1 MRKIRVLLQSFFTHR
16 DMGRL
21 WSIFMK
27 PLINSVIRYTPKRRS
42 LVEDLVFVCIWHE
55 VFLSLL
61 SYVRHD
67 EDFEILRNERNGASR
82 VDDLAQ

>member
-1 MRKIRVLLQSFFTHR
+1 
-16 DMGRL
+16 
-21 WSIFMK
+21 MK

-42 LVEDLVFVCIWHE
+42 LIEDFVFVCIWHE
-55 VFLSLL
+55 AFLSLL

-67 EDFEILRNERNGASR
+67 DVLRNERNGASR